1 MNGLSM
7 PPETILS
14 ITNAL
19 QTRLKIL
26 FYHTVFLS
34 SEAAACRFISVLR
47 RQAFAR
53 ASVKV
58 LYLEP
63 PVPLD
68 SGSKIL
74 QLCEHLEEVSL
85 RIPVFD
91 ADASNIFLPHLDLL
105 PLKFLT
111 ADLSAIFGDRQIVH
125 LPGIPTF
132 NHITHLHMSNVWV
145 LWCGSIGLP
154 QLEQLTHL
162 SLHVN
167 TSHAHLTSLKDIL
180 SSKNLQVLVL
190 WRHEYESYGRVQ
202 CFLSSA
208 NISDPRIV
216 IMNCTLF
223 REYSNEDHACWEY
236 AGAIVQWRKASQGE
250 NHLEVCWPFTY
261 KSRAAGSFDTNISLA
276 HELFH
281 FFPITLHSCVH

>member
-1 MNGLSM
+1 ML
-7 PPETILS
+7 PEMILS

-19 QTRLKIL
+19 QTRLKIP

-34 SEAAACRFISVLR
+34 AEAVAYRFISMLW

-63 PVPLD
+63 PVPPD
-68 SGSKIL
+68 SGSKVL
-74 QLCEHLEEVSL
+74 QLCEHLEEVLL
-85 RIPVFD
+85 RILIFD
-91 ADASNIFLPHLDLL
+91 ADASNIFLPHLDSL

-111 ADLSAIFGDRQIVH
+111 ADLSAVFGNRQIVY
-125 LPGIPTF
+125 LPGISTF
-132 NHITHLHMSNVWV
+132 NHITHLHVSNVWV
-145 LWCGSIGLP
+145 LWGGSIGLP

-167 TSHAHLTSLKDIL
+167 TSHMHLTNLKDLL

-190 WRHEYESYGRVQ
+190 WRREHESYGRVQ

-216 IMNCTLF
+216 IMKCTLF
-223 REYSNEDHACWEY
+223 CEYSNEDHAFWEY
-236 AGAIVQWRKASQGE
+236 ASAIVEWRKASQGE

-261 KSRAAGSFDTNISLA
+261 KLHAAGSFDTNISLA
-276 HELFH
+276 HKLFH
-281 FFPITLHSCVH
+281 FFPIALHSCVH